1 MSGLRVRSL
10 REIVFGRF
18 KGETLDGFDHPFVVV
33 HGSNETGKSTIT
45 EFITWMVGGPSGN
58 AKNALRFGEPEE
70 KIGGRLLGE
79 LDGEVLEIAA
89 QFPLK
94 KVGQPKDV
102 RTGIIAGVDVGAA
115 AIADRLRKLS
125 PEDYAFI
132 YRFIGPSIHDTDG
145 DDAFASVLSR
155 FAIGAAA
162 SDINPREVAKKISD
176 EEKSL
181 TSAIGK
187 IETEIRKA
195 NTQLKESKNR
205 PQELSNLEKQIA
217 QLDQDLE
224 TLRNRLQEIARG
236 ISFMDAAINA
246 FDANEELLAA
256 RKAREETPQIPTE
269 WTDAVA
275 NAVHVRQVAGSIRTA
290 TEAVETASVKAQQ
303 HAQVVGVPAS
313 ELAKATF
320 TNVER
325 SSVREAGNALGAA
338 IKQRA
343 SAEEVIRRGAE
354 NIRSKAA
361 EVADAAAQ
369 LNVEVSALD
378 GIIAVQGKLS
388 DVNTAAITW
397 RHADATARSKSTD
410 AAKAKSAAVT
420 AATNL
425 RLLEDA
431 ELSGEIQT
439 KKPAIGL
446 LVGLAALAGAG
457 AFVHP
462 GISAV
467 FAVALVAVLA
477 RTFKNASRSSGIVES
492 AELVNARTE
501 AMVLAQQANHA
512 SDVAE
517 QSALDA
523 KHCQDDFEKL
533 LLPFG
538 VALPTADYA
547 LNTYQLLTNAASALT
562 SLSTAKAE
570 LAAAEENLQGLIA
583 AEESAART
591 FEDTCSRVGVTFAGS
606 IDALDEWLGAYQTA
620 VQSCHEEV
628 LKRTALNEENRK
640 LLGLLGNVPASVA
653 NYPLERILDELD
665 QLEKINQKYRSVLD
679 REGSATIAANAA
691 GGDREGVKE
700 ILDQVQTK
708 AEIQSMRSLAVAEQK
723 VISGE
728 MEVKLED
735 RGALNN
741 KCQEIE
747 NVEEINELNL
757 AVSELEDER
766 DELVARR
773 DAQALAAATLLEV
786 IDKFEKENQ
795 APLVKRANELLN
807 AVAPGYGDL
816 IYSHSGSGPIIE
828 RDGAGGRLNSSKL
841 STGSR
846 ALVYLALRLAF
857 VEADND
863 QRGISLPVLCDDPL
877 VHIDDERAPEVMRFL
892 AQASQTR
899 QVILFTCHEGT
910 RDVAVQAGAHVVA
923 MPSA

>member
-1 MSGLRVRSL
+1 MSRLRVRSL

-18 KGETLDGFDHPFVVV
+18 NGETLDGFDHPFVVV

-45 EFITWMVGGPSGN
+45 EFITWMVGGPAGN
-58 AKNALRFGEPEE
+58 AKNALRFGDPDE

-79 LDGEVLEIAA
+79 LDGETLEIAA
-89 QFPLK
+89 KFPVK

-102 RTGIIAGVDVGAA
+102 RTGIISGVDVAAA

-162 SDINPREVAKKISD
+162 SDINPREVAKKIAD

-205 PQELSNLEKQIA
+205 PQELSNLEKQII
-217 QLDQDLE
+217 QLDQELE
-224 TLRNRLQEIARG
+224 VMRNRLQEIARG

-246 FDANEELLAA
+246 FDANEELIAA

-275 NAVHVRQVAGSIRTA
+275 NAFHIRQVAGNIRTA
-290 TEAVETASVKAQQ
+290 TSAVDAASVKAQQ
-303 HAQVVGVPAS
+303 QARAVGVPAS

-354 NIRSKAA
+354 NKRSKAA

-397 RHADATARSKSTD
+397 RHADATARNKRTD
-410 AAKAKSAAVT
+410 AEKAKSAAAT
-420 AATNL
+420 AAANL

-431 ELSGEIQT
+431 EISGVAQM
-439 KKPAIGL
+439 KKPSIGL
-446 LVGLAALAGAG
+446 LVALAALAGVG

-467 FAVALVAVLA
+467 FAAALVAMLA
-477 RTFKNASRSSGIVES
+477 KTLKSTSIASGVTES
-492 AELVNARTE
+492 TTLTNARNE
-501 AMVLAQQANHA
+501 AILLAQQANNA
-512 SDVAE
+512 SDFAE

-523 KHCQDDFEKL
+523 RRCRDDFEKL

-538 VALPTADYA
+538 IAIPSADYA
-547 LNTYQLLTNAASALT
+547 LNTYQLLTNACDVVAAL
-562 SLSTAKAE
+562 SIAKAE
-570 LAAAEENLQGLIA
+570 LAAAEDSLEGFIA
-583 AEESAART
+583 AEESAAQV
-591 FEDTCSRVGVTFAGS
+591 FKDTCSRIGVSYAGS
-606 IDALDEWLGAYQTA
+606 VEALDEWLGGYQTA
-620 VQSCHEEV
+620 VQSSQEEAQ
-628 LKRTALNEENRK
+628 KRTALNEENRK
-640 LLGLLGNVPASVA
+640 LLGLLGNVPAAVA
-653 NYPLERILDELD
+653 NYPLERILDEID
-665 QLEKINQKYRSVLD
+665 RFEKINQIFRSATE
-679 REGSATIAANAA
+679 REGSATIASNAA

-708 AEIQSMRSLAVAEQK
+708 AEIQSMKTLAVVEQEA
-723 VISGE
+723 ISGE

-747 NVEEINELNL
+747 NIEEINELNL

-766 DELVARR
+766 EELVARR
-773 DAQALAAATLLEV
+773 DAQALAARTLLEV

-807 AVAPGYGDL
+807 AVVPGYGDL

-828 RDGAGGRLNSSKL
+828 RDGVGGRLNSSKL

-857 VEADND
+857 VEADNL
-863 QRGISLPVLCDDPL
+863 QRGIALPILCDDPL

-899 QVILFTCHEGT
+899 QVILFTCHEDT
-910 RDVAVQAGAHVVA
+910 RDLAVQAGAHVVA